1 METINNGRT
10 KCEIFTRVMGY
21 YRPVSNFNIGKK
33 SEYYSRTYFCYD
45 DNKKFIEDNK

>member
-1 METINNGRT
+1 METISRWRT

-21 YRPVSNFNIGKK
+21 YRPVSNFNIWKK
-33 SEYYSRTYFCYD
+33 WEYYSRTYFCYD